1 MTDIIQLLPDHVA
14 NQIAAG
20 EVVQRPASVVK
31 ELLENAIDA
40 KATSITLVVKDAGK
54 TLVQVTDDGVGMSV
68 TDARLSFERHATS
81 KIKSAED
88 LFNLHTKG
96 FRGEALASIAAIAHV
111 ELKTKTEGNDIGTHL
126 TIEGSKVIS
135 QDPAVVP
142 KGTTIAVKN
151 LFYNIPARRNFLKS
165 NTVETRHIIDEFH
178 RVALAHPS
186 VAFQMI
192 HNGSDVFNLPASN
205 SRQRIVNIFGSK
217 TNEKLVPVN
226 EETEIL
232 KINGFVLKP
241 EYGKKS
247 RGEQFFF
254 VNDRFIR
261 SSYLHHA
268 VASAYEGLMKN
279 GVHPGYFLFLDV
291 DPHSIDINIHPTK
304 TEIKFDD
311 EHAIYAMLRATVKHS
326 LGQFNIAPV
335 LDFERDKGF
344 DTPYEYGKKSPKAP
358 SIEVDRDFNPFKEKP
373 KQGNINFPFERARTS
388 SVGANPSWESLYVG
402 LHDEIETTE
411 TSDPVSIHQIE
422 FESEEV
428 TGNLFE
434 NDKSETGQVT
444 FQLQNK
450 YVVSPLK
457 TGLMVIH
464 QNLAHQRILYEEL
477 LKNITVKEAVS
488 QQLLFP
494 LQLNFSKSDV
504 EIIAKIREQLE
515 HTGFVF
521 SELKGENIEISGIPV
536 MIVESLVVNLLQQLV
551 YNIKEDLPD
560 SGFSQNDML
569 AKSMAASMA
578 IKTGVSLNSE
588 EQEHLINQLFAC
600 KEPTVSPGN
609 KPVFTIIN
617 LGEIDKKFM

>member
-1 MTDIIQLLPDHVA
+1 MADIIQLLPDHVA

-40 KATSITLVVKDAGK
+40 KATSITLVIKDAGK
-54 TLVQVTDDGVGMSV
+54 TLVQVTDNGMGMSV

-111 ELKTKTEGNDIGTHL
+111 ELKTKTDPDNNRDEIGTHL

-142 KGTTIAVKN
+142 KGTTISVKN

-165 NTVETRHIIDEFH
+165 NPVETRHIIDEFH

-186 VAFQMI
+186 VAFQML
-192 HNGSDVFNLPASN
+192 HNGSDVFNLPSSN
-205 SRQRIVNIFGSK
+205 LRQRIVNIFGSK
-217 TNEKLVPVN
+217 TNEKLVPVS

-232 KINGFVLKP
+232 KIEGFVLKP
-241 EYGKKS
+241 EFGKKS

-254 VNDRFIR
+254 VNDRFIK
-261 SSYLHHA
+261 SPYLHHA

-279 GVHPGYFLFLDV
+279 DIHPGYFLFLEV

-311 EHAIYAMLRATVKHS
+311 EHSIYAMLRATVKHS

-344 DTPYEYGKKSPKAP
+344 DTPYEYSKKSPTAP
-358 SIEVDRDFNPFKEKP
+358 SIDVDRDFNPFKEKP
-373 KQGNINFPFERARTS
+373 KQGNINFPFKRDLSTGSGQA
-388 SVGANPSWESLYVG
+388 GSWESLYVG
-402 LHDEIETTE
+402 LKDDTTA
-411 TSDPVSIHQIE
+411 VSGLDDIE

-428 TGNLFE
+428 TGSLFE
-434 NDKSETGQVT
+434 NSKAETGQIT

-450 YVVSPLK
+450 YIVSPLK
-457 TGLMVIH
+457 SGMMIVH

-494 LQLNFSKSDV
+494 LQLHFSKPDI
-504 EIIAKIREQLE
+504 EIIEKIREQLE
-515 HTGFVF
+515 HTGFIF
-521 SELKGENIEISGIPV
+521 SELKDETIEISGIP
-536 MIVESLVVNLLQQLV
+536 MLILESHVVNLLSQLV
-551 YNIKEDLPD
+551 HDIKEEVPD

-578 IKTGVSLNSE
+578 IKTGVSLNKE
-588 EQEHLINQLFAC
+588 EREHLINQLFAC
-600 KEPTVSPGN
+600 KEPSVSPTN
-609 KPVFTIIN
+609 KLVFTTVDSSD
-617 LGEIDKKFM
+617 LDKKFI